1 MNISPIETKQ
11 DHENALNRIEALWE
25 AQPNTPKGDE
35 FEILA
40 TLIHVY
46 ENEHCPI
53 DAPDPV
59 EAIKFRME
67 QQGLEDIDL
76 VPMLGQRSRVT
87 EILKKQRK
95 LSITMIR
102 KLNTMLNIPLDSLI
116 KEYEL
121 VKSVK

>member
-1 MNISPIETKQ
+1 MNISPIKTKQ
-11 DHENALNRIEALWE
+11 DHTNALNRIEALWE
-25 AQPNTPKGDE
+25 AKPNTPEGDE
-35 FEILA
+35 FEVLA

-46 ENEHCPI
+46 ENEHFPI

-67 QQGLEDIDL
+67 QQGLEDRDL

-87 EILKKQRK
+87 EILSKQRK

-102 KLNTMLNIPLDSLI
+102 KLNSMLNIPLDSLI
-116 KEYEL
+116 KEYDL
-121 VKSVK
+121 VKVIK